1 MRYSIS
7 TCSFYKFRIRRLL
20 EIGEPFGVEIFYEF
34 GSEDHWRS
42 LLTQVAQRT
51 RGPFSI
57 HAPFAFADVAAP
69 EEGQLFEI
77 MRRPFDL
84 YHAFGG
90 EFYVVHSYGETV
102 RPGDET
108 YRRDCRA
115 RAADRLAR
123 LQDICAAEGV
133 TLAVENLCSGDRP
146 LFDEEQFMALFRDLP
161 DIKCVIDVGHALVA
175 KMDVTRLQ
183 QALGGRICG
192 YHLHDNDGKH
202 DSHGRLGDGIM
213 DWQSFARGCAA
224 YTPEAVGVFEYLDCT
239 DMAAYRADM
248 DHLNRCLD
256 RI

>member
-42 LLTQVAQRT
+42 LLTQVAQQT

-146 LFDEEQFMALFRDLP
+146 LFDEEQFLALFRDLP

-192 YHLHDNDGKH
+192 YHLHETTVNTTATDGWGTG
-202 DSHGRLGDGIM
+202 SWTGSPSPGAARRTRRRRWACSSTWTAPTWLPTGRI
-213 DWQSFARGCAA
+213 W
-224 YTPEAVGVFEYLDCT
+224 T
-239 DMAAYRADM
+239 
-248 DHLNRCLD
+248 
-256 RI
+256 I